1 MFGSGLLRA
10 ALRRT
15 LRAAVASGAALCGI
29 ACGEAEPSQLDPDAI
44 SLDFARYYSDGPGA
58 EERVFGL
65 RFLGMPIV
73 QNPMDLFVYQEILSE
88 VRPDLVIESGTYA
101 GGTALYFA
109 VLLEQLRPQARVIAI
124 DLRPRVQEHID
135 AIRPAAIRDRVRN
148 LFARRIEV
156 VTSNSVAPELG
167 ALLAER
173 ARGKQVLVT
182 LDSCHNVD
190 HVRRELELY
199 APLVSVG
206 SYLIVQDTLTD
217 RRPEWV
223 ERIATC
229 PCYDRVGGPGLAV
242 QEFLDVHPEFQVD
255 RKREKLV
262 ITWNPSGYL
271 KRVR

>member
-1 MFGSGLLRA
+1 MSGPGPPRLA
-10 ALRRT
+10 RT
-15 LRAAVASGAALCGI
+15 RGLGI
-29 ACGEAEPSQLDPDAI
+29 ACAAAAALAGLACGEPDPSQLDPDAI

-58 EERVFGL
+58 EARVFGL
-65 RFLGMPIV
+65 HFLGLPIV
-73 QNPMDLFVYQEILSE
+73 QNPMDLFIYQEILAE
-88 VRPDLVIESGTYA
+88 VRPDFVIEAGTYS

-109 VLLEQLRPQARVIAI
+109 LLLEQLRPQARVIAI

-135 AIRPAAIRDRVRN
+135 AIRPPVIRDRVRAI
-148 LFARRIEV
+148 FAKRIEV
-156 VTSNSVAPELG
+156 VTSNSIAPEL
-167 ALLAER
+167 AAQLAER
-173 ARGKQVLVT
+173 TRGKQVLVT

-190 HVRRELELY
+190 HVKQELELY

-229 PCYDRVGGPGLAV
+229 PGYERVGGPGLAV
-242 QEFLDVHPEFQVD
+242 QEFLDGHPEFEVD
-255 RKREKLV
+255 RSREKLL

-271 KRVR
+271 KRIR